1 MTITEFFIAP
11 FADYA
16 FMRRALVAC
25 IVLAVSGAPIG
36 VFINLRRMALVGDAL
51 SHAILPGVATAFLFF
66 GLSVWPMTAAAF
78 IAGIIVATSAFF
90 LTQRTLLKE
99 DGAFTLIYLM
109 SLSVGV
115 VMISSSGSGVDLLH
129 ILFGNI
135 LAIDNA
141 ALLLACGVACLTL
154 LVGSQIY
161 RGLIIECFDSDFMRS
176 ITKGSNW
183 IGQLFFI
190 LLVINLVASFQILGT
205 LMALGLM
212 ILPAISTRFWTNNI
226 DKAIPLSIVLAV
238 IASFSGLILSFH
250 ADIPSGPAVVLIA
263 AGMCLVSILLGPK
276 GSLRTYFAR

>member
-1 MTITEFFIAP
+1 MSITDFLIAP
-11 FADYA
+11 FTDYA

-51 SHAILPGVATAFLFF
+51 SHAILPGVAIAFLFF
-66 GLSVWPMTAAAF
+66 GLSIWPMTAAAF
-78 IAGIIVATSAFF
+78 IAGVVVATSAFF
-90 LTQRTLLKE
+90 LTRRTLLKE

-115 VMISSSGSGVDLLH
+115 VMISKSGSGVDLLH

-135 LAIDNA
+135 LAINNPS
-141 ALLLACGVACLTL
+141 LHLACGVACLTL

-161 RGLIIECFDSDFMRS
+161 RGLVIECFDPDFMRS
-176 ITKGSNW
+176 ATKGSGW

-190 LLVINLVASFQILGT
+190 LVVINLVASFQILGT

-212 ILPAISTRFWTNNI
+212 ILPAIATRFWTNNI

-238 IASFSGLILSFH
+238 IASVCGLVISFH
-250 ADIPSGPAVVLIA
+250 SDMPSGPSVVLV
-263 AGMCLVSILLGPK
+263 AGVICLISVLFGRE